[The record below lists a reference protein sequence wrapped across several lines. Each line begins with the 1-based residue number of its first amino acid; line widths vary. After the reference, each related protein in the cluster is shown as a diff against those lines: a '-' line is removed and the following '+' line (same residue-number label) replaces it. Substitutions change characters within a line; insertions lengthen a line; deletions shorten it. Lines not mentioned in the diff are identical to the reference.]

1 MATSGSTDLTLTS
14 RQIIAHALS
23 LLQVTASG
31 ETPSAADAA
40 TGLQS
45 LELMLKS
52 WGAVPHLW
60 LETEGSLVLTTGTAS
75 YTLPDDVD
83 TVSSVRRR
91 TTSIDTPL
99 IEYSRQEY
107 FDLPTKSAQGTPVS
121 WYVDKQRTTMVL
133 YVWPT
138 ASASV
143 AANTT
148 LEYTYQRIIQDVDD
162 LDNEADMPQEW
173 LETIAYGLARRL
185 GPIFGLAGN
194 PNFQVVASEADRL
207 LAELSAVD
215 QETASLFMQPTSRW
229 SR

>member
-1 MATSGSTDLTLTS
+1 MATSGSVDLTLTS

-40 TGLQS
+40 IGLTA

-60 LETEGSLVLTTGTAS
+60 LETEGSLVLTAGTQN
-75 YTLPDDVD
+75 YTLPAAVD

-91 TTSIDTPL
+91 TSSIDTPL
-99 IEYSRQEY
+99 TVYSRQEY
-107 FDLPTKSAQGTPVS
+107 FDMPTKSAQGTPVC
-121 WYVDKQRTTMVL
+121 WYVDRQRATTVL
-133 YVWPT
+133 YLWPT

-143 AANTT
+143 ASSTT
-148 LEYTYQRIIQDVDD
+148 LQYTYQRVIQDVDD
-162 LDNEADMPQEW
+162 LDNEADLPQEW

-185 GPIFGLAGN
+185 GPIFGVVAT
-194 PNFQVVASEADRL
+194 PEFQVVASEADRL
-207 LAELSAVD
+207 LQELSAVD
-215 QETASLFMQPTSRW
+215 QETASLYMQPNSRW